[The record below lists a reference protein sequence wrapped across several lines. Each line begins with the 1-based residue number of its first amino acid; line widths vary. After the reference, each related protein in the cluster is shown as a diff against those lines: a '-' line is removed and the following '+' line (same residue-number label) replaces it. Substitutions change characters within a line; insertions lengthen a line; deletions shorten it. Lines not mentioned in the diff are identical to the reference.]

1 MVLLIKKA
9 GLGILDKN
17 IALAMF
23 LFYENLKF
31 GEYLMQKLKKCL
43 NKKGIIAE
51 K

>member
-17 IALAMF
+17 IALAML
-23 LFYENLKF
+23 LFYEKLNYA
-31 GEYLMQKLKKCL
+31 ENLMQKIKSCL